1 MYNIYYQLCVIVTWE
16 KAHKTLLYYVRL
28 QAAAVGVCVVLYT
41 ERGREQ
47 KGKKKKR
54 LRVYTC
60 FYTYIYY
67 KLYYITFTQC

>member
-47 KGKKKKR
+47 KGKKKKTSSIY
-54 LRVYTC
+54 LFLYL
-60 FYTYIYY
+60 YI
-67 KLYYITFTQC
+67 L

>member
-47 KGKKKKR
+47 KGKKKKD
-54 LRVYTC
+54 
-60 FYTYIYY
+60 FEYI
-67 KLYYITFTQC
+67 LVFILIYIINYII